1 MIYDYL
7 IVGAGFYGATF
18 ARLMTDAGK
27 KCLVVDCRPHIGG
40 NAYSERRE
48 GIDVHMYGPHI
59 FHTNDTE
66 LWNFIN
72 QFSEFNNFILSPKSY
87 TKGKLYSLPFN
98 MNTFHEM
105 WNCITP
111 EQAKNIIQKQ
121 KFLGEPKNLEEQAL
135 SLVGKDIYEL
145 LIREYTMKQ
154 WQKDP
159 KDLPSF
165 IIKRLPLRFTFDN
178 NYFDDKYQGIPV
190 NGYTKIF
197 ELMLNGIETRTDTDY
212 FENKNYFDSI
222 ANKVVFTGKIDE
234 YFNYEFGELEYR
246 SLDFIHK
253 TLNTDNFQGNAVI
266 NYPDISIPWTRIIEH
281 KHFTK
286 TKSDVTIVTTEIP
299 TEWNRAKVPYYPIN
313 DHKNNMVYQQYRD
326 KSDTLDNVIFGGRL
340 AKYQYMDMH
349 QVIAG
354 AMKDVKLELHK

>member
-1 MIYDYL
+1 MYDYV

-18 ARLMTDAGK
+18 ARLATDAGK
-27 KCLVVDCRPHIGG
+27 KCLVIDSRPHIGG
-40 NAYSERRE
+40 NAYSEKRE

-59 FHTNDTE
+59 FHTNDKDI
-66 LWNFIN
+66 WNFIN

-98 MNTFHEM
+98 MNTFYEI

-111 EQAKNIIQKQ
+111 EQAKDIIQKQ
-121 KFLGEPKNLEEQAL
+121 RFLGEPSNLEEQAL

-159 KDLPSF
+159 KELPSF

-178 NYFDDKYQGIPV
+178 NYFDDRYQGIPV

-197 ELMLNGIETRTDTDY
+197 EVMLNGIEVRTNTDY
-212 FENKNYFDSI
+212 FQNKNHFDSI
-222 ANKVVFTGKIDE
+222 SKKVVFTGKIDE

-253 TLNTDNFQGNAVI
+253 TIHTDNFQGNAVI
-266 NYPDISIPWTRIIEH
+266 NYPDISVPWTRIIEH

-286 TKSDVTIVTTEIP
+286 TKSDVTIVTSEIP
-299 TEWNRAKVPYYPIN
+299 TEWNRNKVPYYPVN
-313 DHKNNMVYQQYRD
+313 DTKNNSIHQKYRD
-326 KSDTLDNVIFGGRL
+326 KADSLENVIFGGRL
-340 AKYQYMDMH
+340 ARYQYMDMH
-349 QVIAG
+349 QVIG
-354 AMKDVKLELHK
+354 SAMKDVKTELHK

>member
-1 MIYDYL
+1 MYDYV
-7 IVGAGFYGATF
+7 IAGAGFYGATF
-18 ARLMTDAGK
+18 ARLATDAGK
-27 KCLVVDCRPHIGG
+27 KCLVIDSRKHIGG
-40 NAYSERRE
+40 NAYSEKRE

-59 FHTNDTE
+59 FHTNDKDI
-66 LWNFIN
+66 WNFIN

-98 MNTFHEM
+98 MNTFYEI

-111 EQAKNIIQKQ
+111 EQAKDIIQKQ

-154 WQKDP
+154 WQKHP
-159 KDLPSF
+159 KELPSF

-178 NYFDDKYQGIPV
+178 NYFDDRYQGIPV

-197 ELMLNGIETRTDTDY
+197 EVMLDGIEVRTNTDY
-212 FENKNYFDSI
+212 FQNKNHFDSI
-222 ANKVVFTGKIDE
+222 SKKVVFTGKIDE

-253 TLNTDNFQGNAVI
+253 TIHTDNFQGNAVI
-266 NYPDISIPWTRIIEH
+266 NYPDISIPWTRMIEH

-286 TKSDVTIVTTEIP
+286 TKSDVTIVTSEIP
-299 TEWNRAKVPYYPIN
+299 TEWNRNKVPYYPVN
-313 DHKNNMVYQQYRD
+313 DTKNNSIYQKYRD
-326 KSDTLDNVIFGGRL
+326 KADSLENVIFGGRL
-340 AKYQYMDMH
+340 ARYQYMDMH
-349 QVIAG
+349 QVIG
-354 AMKDVKLELHK
+354 SAMKDVKTELHK